1 MQRSYRKYKKC
12 MILQIN
18 KCINK
23 FLFTFPSIDKKIT
36 FMLKYNYKIKIKEN
50 KGVYIMKAKTY
61 ENLSSYVLTEIINR
75 IIKK

>member
-1 MQRSYRKYKKC
+1 

-36 FMLKYNYKIKIKEN
+36 FMLKYNYKIKTKEN
-50 KGVYIMKAKTY
+50 KGDI
-61 ENLSSYVLTEIINR
+61 L
-75 IIKK
+75 